1 MILEISMLQGEL
13 GRWNCLVLEGLNV
26 FMQLLKLVAT
36 VQSAEDLSGL
46 LNPSLNRF
54 SPVSNV

>member
-1 MILEISMLQGEL
+1 MLQGEL